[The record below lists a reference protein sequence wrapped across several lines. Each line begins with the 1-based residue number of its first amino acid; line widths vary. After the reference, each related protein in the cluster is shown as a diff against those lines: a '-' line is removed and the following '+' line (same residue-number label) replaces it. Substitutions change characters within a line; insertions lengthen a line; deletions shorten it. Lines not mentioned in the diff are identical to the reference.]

1 MKFLIKVIVIIFCIG
16 NLGFAKSEESQKKI
30 DDIIKEQDK
39 LAEIHPE
46 GGFIPSETVAN
57 EIAKAILKP
66 ILKEDLKKELP
77 LEIKKKENIWII
89 QGKKRSKCLSSDKN
103 CYSFDQTPV
112 YLELSS
118 IDGRVI
124 KVIKY
129 K

>member
-1 MKFLIKVIVIIFCIG
+1 MRFLIKLIVIIFFLG
-16 NLGFAKSEESQKKI
+16 SLGFTKSEVSQKKI
-30 DDIIKEQDK
+30 DDLIKEQDK

-46 GGFIPSETVAN
+46 EGFIPSEAVAN
-57 EIAKAILKP
+57 EIAKSILKP

-77 LEIKKKENIWII
+77 FEIKKKENIWII
-89 QGKKRSKCLSSDKN
+89 QGRKRSKCLSSDKN
-103 CYSFDQTPV
+103 CFSFDQSPV